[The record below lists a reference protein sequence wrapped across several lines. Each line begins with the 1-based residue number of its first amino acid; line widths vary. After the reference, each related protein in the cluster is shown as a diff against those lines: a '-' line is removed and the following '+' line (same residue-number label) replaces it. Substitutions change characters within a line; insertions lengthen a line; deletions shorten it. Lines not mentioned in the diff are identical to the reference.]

1 MKTKLWLALLALYI
15 VWGSTYLA
23 IRFAIE
29 TMPPFL
35 HGSLRFLISGAIL
48 YIWRRSAG
56 DVKPTAGQ
64 WKSTAIIGTF
74 LLLGGN
80 GLVSLAEKTIP
91 SGIAAL
97 VIATV
102 PFWLVFF
109 EAFRA
114 GGGKPTWLSITGLV
128 IGFGGVFLLIGPASL
143 TGAQQSFDTFGI
155 VLLLTAPVLWALGS
169 IYSRGADLPQ
179 STLLSTGMLDLKGR

>member
-64 WKSTAIIGTF
+64 WKSPSDWTEALDLICTADW
-74 LLLGGN
+74 LP
-80 GLVSLAEKTIP
+80 GLVSHWPT
-91 SGIAAL
+91 L
-97 VIATV
+97 V
-102 PFWLVFF
+102 
-109 EAFRA
+109 E
-114 GGGKPTWLSITGLV
+114 
-128 IGFGGVFLLIGPASL
+128 GPAVL
-143 TGAQQSFDTFGI
+143 NEMYTIKQQHR
-155 VLLLTAPVLWALGS
+155 PHN
-169 IYSRGADLPQ
+169 Y
-179 STLLSTGMLDLKGR
+179 LKVCFRL